1 MSETRSKKTYQ
12 ELFSGQCNAV
22 LVTTP
27 ENIYYTTGFFTTA
40 RRPAQ
45 IGLQCVVMTPGH
57 TCFLF
62 PAPWKPLVEEQVD
75 AAETELV
82 PCQGKQQLMDQ
93 ICQRIGAADTVGFER
108 GGMELD
114 LYLSIEER
122 LAAETRKVMW
132 QDVTPDFW
140 QARLRKHPEEIAALR
155 ASARVAKAAMEY
167 AKTLLVPG
175 VTEQEVV
182 AELEYFMRKSGSDG
196 VPFTMK
202 VLAGEHAART
212 VNLPGNR
219 AIQEKDIVLLDFGAT
234 VEHYASDWTRSFVV
248 GRASAQQQELY
259 DLVWKVERTCI
270 EKIRPGVSMAELMD
284 CAWKVLEGHPLA
296 RWFNPYLGH
305 SIGINSQ
312 EYPAIVAGE
321 QTVLQENMVIT
332 IEPGIYVPGMGGI
345 RIEDEVL
352 VTADGHEILTGLEQ
366 EGVSLW

>member
-1 MSETRSKKTYQ
+1 MSETRNKRMYQ
-12 ELFSGQCNAV
+12 ELFGGGCGTV

-27 ENIYYTTGFFTTA
+27 ENIYYTVGFSTTA

-45 IGLQCVVMTPGH
+45 IGLQCVVMTPEH

-62 PAPWKPLVEEQVD
+62 PVPWKPLVEEQVD
-75 AAETELV
+75 AACAELV
-82 PCQGKQQLMDQ
+82 PYQGKQQLVEK
-93 ICQRIGAADTVGFER
+93 ICERIGTVDMVGFER
-108 GGMELD
+108 GGMELE
-114 LYLSIEER
+114 LYLSLQER
-122 LAAETRKVMW
+122 LAAASRTVTW
-132 QDVTPDFW
+132 QDVTPFFQ

-155 ASARVAKAAMEY
+155 ASARVAKAAMEH

-175 VTEQEVV
+175 VTELEVV

-212 VNLPGNR
+212 VNLPGKR
-219 AIQEKDIVLLDFGAT
+219 VIQEGDLVLLDFGAV

-248 GRASAQQQELY
+248 GRASARQQELY

-270 EKIRPGVSMAELMD
+270 RRIRPGVSMSELMD
-284 CAWKVLEGHPLA
+284 CAWQVLEGYPLA
-296 RWFNPYLGH
+296 QWFNPYLGH
-305 SIGINSQ
+305 SIGISSQ

-332 IEPGIYVPGMGGI
+332 IEPGIYVPGLGGV